1 MLHMMSS
8 GVRNLQPH
16 TFLFMESKIQMKRVT
31 VEERLMEHSFH
42 VIFSICSNIDIKQC
56 SIKPMCSASVSTE
69 DNVNLTLDASIFIDV
84 FSAITVSGKNT
95 YGSLKGCIINYTVGS
110 EVKVRNN
117 SELVTL
123 DSCIISNTKQQ
134 GLIVYNDAKRVTIM
148 GCLFETN
155 NIEKTVNQGAIQLRG
170 CKAKIQGTVFKNH
183 KAGGTVIEDGN
194 GESFKLTITSCFTGI
209 LVQAGVL
216 IKEYDISHCLVGIN
230 ICEIISDPV
239 VLESNSVTKFFFE
252 VGRLATSPWPVVKG
266 QVKHQ
271 ILEMNT
277 DDAMKESY
285 FKSKRKARAKTTS
298 KGNETTYDLLMT
310 F

>member
-1 MLHMMSS
+1 MSS

-16 TFLFMESKIQMKRVT
+16 TFLFMESKIQMKRIT

-56 SIKPMCSASVSTE
+56 SIKSMCSASASTE

-134 GLIVYNDAKRVTIM
+134 GLIVYTM
-148 GCLFETN
+148 P
-155 NIEKTVNQGAIQLRG
+155 
-170 CKAKIQGTVFKNH
+170 
-183 KAGGTVIEDGN
+183 
-194 GESFKLTITSCFTGI
+194 
-209 LVQAGVL
+209 
-216 IKEYDISHCLVGIN
+216 KE
-230 ICEIISDPV
+230 
-239 VLESNSVTKFFFE
+239 
-252 VGRLATSPWPVVKG
+252 
-266 QVKHQ
+266 
-271 ILEMNT
+271 
-277 DDAMKESY
+277 
-285 FKSKRKARAKTTS
+285 
-298 KGNETTYDLLMT
+298 
-310 F
+310 